1 MVVEA
6 LARARDVPGEE
17 DGGFGELRGVRAAAG
32 EGEVGVLGDLSG
44 EGVDGGL
51 GGGFGA
57 EVVEYG

>member
-17 DGGFGELRGVRAAAG
+17 DGSFGELRGERAAAE
-32 EGEVGVLGDLSG
+32 EGEVGFVSDLSG
-44 EGVDGGL
+44 EGVDGAL
-51 GGGFGA
+51 GGVFGA